1 MQYLLFLLAH
11 PISTFFSR
19 SVILQQ
25 TFIEIGRERNFVD
38 KVHPCDRFSI
48 NSVIIGETLPIE
60 NTQKIKRIQPFC
72 CTFRDGRDCNAY
84 GDCVGI
90 LDIVKACGAALIRER
105 MLFERS
111 EFFLSLIA
119 FSRIAGLLLYL
130 MSCNRS
136 RKYSIPARSGYVS
149 YSTVSD

>member
-1 MQYLLFLLAH
+1 M
-11 PISTFFSR
+11 R
-19 SVILQQ
+19 
-25 TFIEIGRERNFVD
+25 
-38 KVHPCDRFSI
+38 
-48 NSVIIGETLPIE
+48 
-60 NTQKIKRIQPFC
+60 KRRKSNGYSPFDEHFG
-72 CTFRDGRDCNAY
+72 TGGDGNAA
-84 GDCVGI
+84 GDCVGT

-149 YSTVSD
+149 